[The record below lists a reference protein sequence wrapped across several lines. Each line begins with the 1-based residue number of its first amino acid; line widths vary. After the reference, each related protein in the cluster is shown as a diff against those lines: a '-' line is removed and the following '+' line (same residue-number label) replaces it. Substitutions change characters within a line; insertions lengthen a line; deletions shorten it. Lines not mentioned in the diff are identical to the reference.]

1 MQQHTLS
8 KSSFRFTIPHGF
20 KLETQVS
27 RVLSRQIASF
37 GLSDIGL
44 SRPHNEDA
52 WNRDLAHH
60 LYIVADGIGGRQAG
74 EVASQFATQRL
85 CEIFTEKFESS
96 CLPFVQSWMNVLSES
111 IQVVNNEL
119 YKIAQQNEFLKGMGT
134 TLCSLLLSDEHAI
147 LAHLG
152 DSRIYRLR
160 EGKLECLTQDHCSAA
175 LTGPTRCLSKALG
188 TKLCAEPTLT
198 SYEIQP
204 HDFFLLCSDGLSAF
218 VQENQIE
225 LTLASAVS
233 MKEKA
238 QQLIKLAKEAGG
250 HDNITVLLVQ
260 INP

>member
-1 MQQHTLS
+1 M
-8 KSSFRFTIPHGF
+8 PYGF

-27 RVLSRQIASF
+27 RVLSRKITSY

-85 CEIFTEKFESS
+85 CEIFTEKFNAA
-96 CLPFVQSWMNVLSES
+96 CLPLAESWVNVLSES
-111 IQVVNNEL
+111 IQVVNDEL
-119 YKIAQQNEFLKGMGT
+119 FKIAQQNEFLKGMGT

-160 EGKLECLTQDHCSAA
+160 EDKLECLTQDHCHQSP
-175 LTGPTRCLSKALG
+175 LNPSRCLSKALG
-188 TKLCAEPTLT
+188 TKLGAEPTL
-198 SYEIQP
+198 SIYEIQP
-204 HDFFLLCSDGLSAF
+204 HDLFLLCSDGLSTF
-218 VQENQIE
+218 VMENQIE
-225 LTLASAVS
+225 STLALALP
-233 MKEKA
+233 MKERG

-260 INP
+260 ISP